1 MSGNTRE
8 NASAQRSGSDHGCS
22 RMAKD
27 VVNHGNWY
35 QAVLHGF
42 GGTEWGQG
50 RLWLESQARGNGTT

>member
-1 MSGNTRE
+1 MDAAGWPR
-8 NASAQRSGSDHGCS
+8 A
-22 RMAKD
+22 